1 MSDQTETDRQ
11 LLGSRLKESR
21 EYLDL
26 SQDEV
31 AKFLKMPRS
40 AISLIESGE
49 RKIDAI
55 ELKKFADLYGRS
67 LEYFLMKDSNEEVAP
82 DIAHLARTATELT
95 EQDRG
100 ELLRFAQFLKTR
112 SK

>member
-1 MSDQTETDRQ
+1 MSDQIETDRR
-11 LLGSRLKESR
+11 LLGLRLKESR

-31 AKFLKMPRS
+31 AKFLKISRS
-40 AISLIESGE
+40 AVSLIESGE

-67 LEYFLMKDSNEEVAP
+67 VEHFLAQKGVQDVTP
-82 DIAHLARTATELT
+82 DIAHLARTATQLT

-100 ELLRFAQFLKTR
+100 ELLRFAQFLK
-112 SK
+112 SKSK